1 MAGSLAKGPA
11 SRRAQNRRQARDSQA
26 LTSLVLGNFERDA
39 LSKGLDKRKAARCR
53 GRALHDLP
61 HRPSKY
67 STSACCFSGATNFY
81 RPASSTRTLWIHL
94 RCQAARLKARKGGK
108 PGDFCPATKQTSR
121 SQGRRQSPPR
131 FNFNLTGLVKAS
143 HSGRLRNN
151 GLKATPQHLRLA
163 TRIFLRRR
171 VRVKLGASNPF
182 RLLVLQLAA
191 QKSVD
196 INGSL
201 MNMRSADQ
209 PALIP
214 GWVMIS
220 R

>member
-1 MAGSLAKGPA
+1 MAKGPA

-121 SQGRRQSPPR
+121 SQGRRQSPP
-131 FNFNLTGLVKAS
+131 
-143 HSGRLRNN
+143 
-151 GLKATPQHLRLA
+151 P
-163 TRIFLRRR
+163 
-171 VRVKLGASNPF
+171 
-182 RLLVLQLAA
+182 LQLQLDGISQSEPQRAA
-191 QKSVD
+191 ARQWPEGNTSAPPPGDANFLAKARTCQT
-196 INGSL
+196 
-201 MNMRSADQ
+201 RSQ
-209 PALIP
+209 Q
-214 GWVMIS
+214 S
-220 R
+220 F